1 MTKFLN
7 NEEGSASV
15 QFGLALAFVTMMM
28 LGSLMT
34 VQNDLPSGMNK
45 LNAAFVQQR

>member
-7 NEEGSASV
+7 NEQGSASV
-15 QFGLALAFVTMMM
+15 QFGLVLAFVTMMM
-28 LGSLMT
+28 LGSVMT
-34 VQNDLPSGMNK
+34 NQTDLPSGMNK

>member
-1 MTKFLN
+1 MTKFLSK
-7 NEEGSASV
+7 EEGSASV